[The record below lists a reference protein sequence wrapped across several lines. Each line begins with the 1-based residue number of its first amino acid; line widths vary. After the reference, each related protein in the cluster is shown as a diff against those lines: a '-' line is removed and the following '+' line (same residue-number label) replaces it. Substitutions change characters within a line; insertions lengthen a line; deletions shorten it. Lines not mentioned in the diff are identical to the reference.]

1 LLYVKVTLL
10 FLVIGYSLLVI
21 GVDTLG
27 FAVSRAK
34 RIHTNNQ

>member
-1 LLYVKVTLL
+1 VKVTLL
-10 FLVIGYSLLVI
+10 LLVIRYWLLVI
-21 GVDTLG
+21 GVNTLG